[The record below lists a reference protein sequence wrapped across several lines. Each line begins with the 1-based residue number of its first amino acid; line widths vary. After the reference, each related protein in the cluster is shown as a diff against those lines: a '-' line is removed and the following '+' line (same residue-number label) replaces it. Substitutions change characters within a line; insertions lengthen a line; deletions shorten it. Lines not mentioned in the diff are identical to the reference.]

1 MSLPGGLC
9 VVHLVRAGEPAGSL
23 RRFLDSYARNPAGA
37 DHRLVLLYK
46 GFEDDAA
53 LAPYRGA
60 AGEVPHEE
68 VHVSDAGF
76 DLTAYRAAADEL
88 CAERYCFLNSHSE
101 ILAGRWLE
109 LLAGALDR
117 PAVGVAGATGSWTSH
132 ASLARLLL
140 RLPSPYGGLIGSP
153 ADVTRVLAEMEGP
166 APAGEPAE
174 GPAGRR
180 SPPRRALDV
189 LGGLPHA
196 IQSMASFP
204 AFPNRHLRTNAFVIA
219 HTVLAGLTSFALRTK
234 FDAHKL
240 ESGREGIT
248 RQLEAAGLRAVVV
261 DRFGGVWEDERWP
274 ASETLYQ
281 GEQGGLIVA
290 DNQTRAYA
298 EGDDERRLL
307 LSRCAWGRL
316 AAPTLRAAG

>member
-1 MSLPGGLC
+1 MPGGLC
-9 VVHLVRAGEPAGSL
+9 VVHLVRAGEPASSV
-23 RRFLDSYARNPAGA
+23 RRFLRSYAGNPAGA

-46 GFEDDAA
+46 GFEDETA

-60 AGEVPHEE
+60 AEEVPHEE

-76 DLTAYRAAADEL
+76 DLTAYRAGAEAL
-88 CAERYCFLNSHSE
+88 RAERYCFLNSHSE

-109 LLAGALDR
+109 LLSGALDR
-117 PAVGVAGATGSWTSH
+117 PGVGVAGATGSWTSH

-153 ADVTRVLAEMEGP
+153 ADVTRVLAEMEGS
-166 APAGEPAE
+166 APPTESAE
-174 GPAGRR
+174 APGRR
-180 SPPRRALDV
+180 SPARRALDV
-189 LGGLPHA
+189 LSGLPHA
-196 IQSMASFP
+196 LRSMASFP
-204 AFPNRHLRTNAFVIA
+204 AFPNRHLRTNAFVIDHA
-219 HTVLAGLTSFALRTK
+219 VLAGLTGFALRTK

-240 ESGREGIT
+240 ESGRAGIT

-261 DRFGGVWEDERWP
+261 DGFGGVWEDERWP

-316 AAPTLRAAG
+316 AAPALRAAG